1 MPLKPGKLGSTLR
14 LAFVSIAVFSIL
26 AITLAA
32 LPILQDTIRD
42 DRIKLF
48 VEASTQRLASDVS
61 RHLEQYQARV
71 DALAR
76 SLALE
81 GNSDTDI
88 VRMLNAGAREPV
100 SDLLPRN
107 MFDVPWGVFDAL
119 AVIRAD
125 GTVEWMNTVGRR
137 GEPLD
142 TGAVRGRNVLEFP
155 QEQETVDAA
164 LGGVAK
170 HDWYRSNMVEAARR
184 EPPGGDI
191 SRLYH
196 IAFAQEI
203 PRTGRILLAIVSW
216 EAIQQVLDNVE
227 APMAAVGFPST
238 YAFMFANDSDTVIAH
253 HYRDPD
259 PSEVNNYGTSLLK
272 THNLPDVAA
281 AARDGKPSLRYEYP
295 TGTPKVSGFARI
307 ADPYFGWTVGV
318 GINDV
323 DVVAPIRAVG
333 WWLAAVALGMVL
345 LSLAI
350 AHYLSQHI
358 TRDLRELSGSA
369 SRLAQGHFGEKVD
382 VRSRDEVGQ
391 LATAFN
397 AMSATLA
404 ERDSMIS
411 RQQAELLERTR
422 LEQELHLASA
432 VQQRLLPQFRPE
444 LSTLDYVA
452 VCQAAQGVSGDY
464 YDFLPLGPGRLGL
477 LVADVSGK
485 GISAALLAASLQ
497 ACVRTQ
503 APLLLDR
510 CGEVMTNVNTLL
522 YAATSP
528 ERFAT
533 VFYAVYDDDSR
544 TLHYVNAGHPPALL
558 FRTPSLPGPAAAL
571 ASANQQA
578 CVKLNSGVPPV
589 GIFEALPTS
598 EQSTQ
603 LAPGDW
609 LVIYSD
615 GLSEAENAQGE
626 EFGLERIMQ
635 ALRANVR
642 APSAEAMCQGILR
655 SVLEY
660 SRGRPQADDI
670 TLTVA
675 HVR

>member
-1 MPLKPGKLGSTLR
+1 
-14 LAFVSIAVFSIL
+14 
-26 AITLAA
+26 
-32 LPILQDTIRD
+32 
-42 DRIKLF
+42 
-48 VEASTQRLASDVS
+48 
-61 RHLEQYQARV
+61 
-71 DALAR
+71 
-76 SLALE
+76 
-81 GNSDTDI
+81 
-88 VRMLNAGAREPV
+88 
-100 SDLLPRN
+100 
-107 MFDVPWGVFDAL
+107 
-119 AVIRAD
+119 
-125 GTVEWMNTVGRR
+125 
-137 GEPLD
+137 
-142 TGAVRGRNVLEFP
+142 
-155 QEQETVDAA
+155 
-164 LGGVAK
+164 
-170 HDWYRSNMVEAARR
+170 
-184 EPPGGDI
+184 
-191 SRLYH
+191 
-196 IAFAQEI
+196 
-203 PRTGRILLAIVSW
+203 
-216 EAIQQVLDNVE
+216 
-227 APMAAVGFPST
+227 
-238 YAFMFANDSDTVIAH
+238 
-253 HYRDPD
+253 
-259 PSEVNNYGTSLLK
+259 
-272 THNLPDVAA
+272 
-281 AARDGKPSLRYEYP
+281 
-295 TGTPKVSGFARI
+295 
-307 ADPYFGWTVGV
+307 
-318 GINDV
+318 
-323 DVVAPIRAVG
+323 
-333 WWLAAVALGMVL
+333 
-345 LSLAI
+345 
-350 AHYLSQHI
+350 
-358 TRDLRELSGSA
+358 
-369 SRLAQGHFGEKVD
+369 
-382 VRSRDEVGQ
+382 VGQ

-578 CVKLNSGVPPV
+578 SVKLNSGVPPV